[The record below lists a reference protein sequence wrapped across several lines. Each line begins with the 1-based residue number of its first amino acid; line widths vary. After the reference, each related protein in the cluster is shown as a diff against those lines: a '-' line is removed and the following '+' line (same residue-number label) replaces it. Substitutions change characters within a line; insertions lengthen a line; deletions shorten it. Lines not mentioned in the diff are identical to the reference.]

1 MRTQIPA
8 VALIALLGFG
18 SQATAQTPCPE
29 LARLR
34 SEVAEA
40 LKKTRGAPTPERC
53 VSYSR
58 FATAWDALVQYA
70 NDNREVCDISIVKL
84 NDFEKYHR
92 DAEKARDNVCA
103 GRPARPYPP
112 DIIQR

>member
-18 SQATAQTPCPE
+18 CQATAQTPCPE

-40 LKKTRGAPTPERC
+40 LKRTRGAPTLERC
-53 VSYSR
+53 VYYNR
-58 FATAWDALVQYA
+58 FATAWDAVVQYA
-70 NDNREVCDISIVKL
+70 NDNRDVCDISTVKL

>member
-1 MRTQIPA
+1 MRTRIPA
-8 VALIALLGFG
+8 VALIALLGLA
-18 SQATAQTPCPE
+18 SHAVAQTPCPE

-40 LKKTRGAPTPERC
+40 LKHTRGAPTLERC
-53 VSYSR
+53 VYYNQ
-58 FATAWDALVQYA
+58 FATAWDAVIQYA
-70 NDNREVCDISIVKL
+70 NDNREVCDISVGRL